1 MRSCIRSEFR
11 ALGAAPAATP
21 LGLENFAYCTSAR
34 IMAAATPG
42 GPVRGSAPQ
51 FKGSRELV
59 RWSDELVRGSSE
71 CTKMEK
77 FWVMEVM

>member
-1 MRSCIRSEFR
+1 
-11 ALGAAPAATP
+11 
-21 LGLENFAYCTSAR
+21 
-34 IMAAATPG
+34 MAAATPG

-77 FWVMEVM
+77 FWENVCANCHLTFLEKNVIMEG